1 MTSFLNLKDFDFNL
15 PESLIAQKP
24 LANRDQ
30 SKLMIL
36 DRNSGSIKHEIFKNL
51 PQFIAPQSLMVF
63 NNTKVVPSKLNGYI
77 IDSLRSVEV
86 LLVKETSKKN
96 HWEALIKGLSKIKPG
111 TEFEFG
117 NGKLKA
123 IYIDRNHDKAILKLL
138 YKGKLSIILNEIAKM
153 PMPPYIKRENNN
165 DNNLEALDRERYQ
178 TIFARYPG
186 AIAAPTAGLHFTP
199 NTLMSLKDKGIDTT
213 HITLHI
219 GTGTFQ
225 PIRTEN
231 IIEHKMQA
239 EQFHI
244 SKETTKSL
252 IISNKNH
259 RKIIAVGSTTTR
271 VLESVDLST
280 LQEEGTSGWTERYI
294 FPGQKFN
301 SVNHILTN
309 FHLPKS
315 TLYILVCAFANKK
328 LISAAYNEAIKR
340 KYRFF
345 SYGDAMLII

>member
-1 MTSFLNLKDFDFNL
+1 MTSLSKLKDFDFHL

-24 LANRDQ
+24 LADRDQ

-51 PQFIAPQSLMVF
+51 PNYIAPQSLMVF

-77 IDSLRSVEV
+77 IGSLRPVEV

-117 NGKLKA
+117 DGKLKA
-123 IYIDRNHDKAILKLL
+123 IYIDRNSNKAILKLL
-138 YKGKLSIILNEIAKM
+138 HKGKLSIILNEIARM
-153 PMPPYIKRENNN
+153 PMPPYIKREHN

-199 NTLMSLKDKGIDTT
+199 NTLKSLKDKGVDTT
-213 HITLHI
+213 HITLHV

-239 EQFHI
+239 EKFHI
-244 SKETTKSL
+244 SKEATKSL
-252 IISNKNH
+252 IVSRKNH
-259 RKIIAVGSTTTR
+259 RKIIAIGSTTTR
-271 VLESVDLST
+271 VLESIHLST
-280 LQEEGTSGWTERYI
+280 LQKEGTSGWTERYI

-315 TLYILVCAFANKK
+315 TLYILVSAFAGKK

>member
-1 MTSFLNLKDFDFNL
+1 MKSFLNLKDFDFHL

-24 LANRDQ
+24 LADRDQ

-51 PQFIAPQSLMVF
+51 PDYIAPQSLMVF
-63 NNTKVVPSKLNGYI
+63 NDTKVVPSKLNGYI
-77 IDSLRSVEV
+77 IGSLRPVEV

-96 HWEALIKGLSKIKPG
+96 HWEALIKGLSKIKPE

-117 NGKLKA
+117 DGKLKA
-123 IYIDRNHDKAILKLL
+123 IYIDRNSNKAILKLL
-138 YKGKLSIILNEIAKM
+138 HKGKLSIILNEIARM
-153 PMPPYIKRENNN
+153 PMPPYIKREHN

-199 NTLMSLKDKGIDTT
+199 NTLKSLKDKGVDIT
-213 HITLHI
+213 HITLHV

-225 PIRTEN
+225 SIRTEN

-239 EQFHI
+239 EKFHI
-244 SKETTKSL
+244 SKEATKSL
-252 IISNKNH
+252 ISSSKNH
-259 RKIIAVGSTTTR
+259 RKIIAIGSTTTR
-271 VLESVDLST
+271 VLESIHLST
-280 LQEEGTSGWTERYI
+280 LQKEGTSGWTERYI

-315 TLYILVCAFANKK
+315 TLYILVCAFADKK
-328 LISAAYNEAIKR
+328 LISAAYDEAIKR

>member
-1 MTSFLNLKDFDFNL
+1 MKSFLNLKDFDFHL

-24 LANRDQ
+24 LTDRDQ

-51 PQFIAPQSLMVF
+51 PNYIAPQSLMVF
-63 NNTKVVPSKLNGYI
+63 NDTKVVPSKLNGYI
-77 IDSLRSVEV
+77 IGSLRPVEV

-96 HWEALIKGLSKIKPG
+96 HWEVLIKGLSKIKPG

-117 NGKLKA
+117 DGKLKA
-123 IYIDRNHDKAILKLL
+123 IYIDRNSNKAILKLL
-138 YKGKLSIILNEIAKM
+138 HKGKLSIILNEIARM
-153 PMPPYIKRENNN
+153 PMPPYIKREHN

-199 NTLMSLKDKGIDTT
+199 NTLKSLKDKGVDTT
-213 HITLHI
+213 HITLHV

-225 PIRTEN
+225 SIRTEN

-239 EQFHI
+239 EKFHI
-244 SKETTKSL
+244 SKEATKSL
-252 IISNKNH
+252 ITSSKNH
-259 RKIIAVGSTTTR
+259 RKIIAIGSTTTR
-271 VLESVDLST
+271 VLESIHLST
-280 LQEEGTSGWTERYI
+280 LRKEGTSGWTERYI

-315 TLYILVCAFANKK
+315 TLYILVCAFSGKK
-328 LISAAYNEAIKR
+328 LISAAYDEAIKR

>member
-1 MTSFLNLKDFDFNL
+1 MKSFLNLKDFDFDL
-15 PESLIAQKP
+15 PNSLIAQKP
-24 LANRDQ
+24 LADRDQ

-51 PQFIAPQSLMVF
+51 PQYIAPQSLMVF

-77 IDSLRSVEV
+77 IDSLRPVEV

-123 IYIDRNHDKAILKLL
+123 IYIDRNREKATLKLL
-138 YKGKLSIILNEIAKM
+138 HKGKLSAILNEIAKM
-153 PMPPYIKRENNN
+153 PIPPYIKREKN
-165 DNNLEALDRERYQ
+165 DNNLETLDRERYQ
-178 TIFARYPG
+178 TIFAQYPG

-199 NTLMSLKDKGIDTT
+199 NILKSLKEKGVDTS
-213 HITLHI
+213 HITLHV

-225 PIRTEN
+225 PIRTES

-252 IISNKNH
+252 ITSSKNF
-259 RKIIAVGSTTTR
+259 KKAS
-271 VLESVDLST
+271 
-280 LQEEGTSGWTERYI
+280 
-294 FPGQKFN
+294 
-301 SVNHILTN
+301 
-309 FHLPKS
+309 HLLKS
-315 TLYILVCAFANKK
+315 
-328 LISAAYNEAIKR
+328 
-340 KYRFF
+340 
-345 SYGDAMLII
+345 